1 MEKRKSSLSTLGMLI
16 TLGIVYGDIGTSPLY
31 VMNAIINDAGT
42 MADAKPEYI
51 LGSVS
56 LIFWTFDVDH
66 NGQIRPD
73 SHES

>member
-1 MEKRKSSLSTLGMLI
+1 MESHSKRMKYLYFKEFVMEKRKSSISLLGMLI

-31 VMNAIINDAGT
+31 VMNSIIGNAGT

-56 LIFWTFDVDH
+56 LIF
-66 NGQIRPD
+66 
-73 SHES
+73 